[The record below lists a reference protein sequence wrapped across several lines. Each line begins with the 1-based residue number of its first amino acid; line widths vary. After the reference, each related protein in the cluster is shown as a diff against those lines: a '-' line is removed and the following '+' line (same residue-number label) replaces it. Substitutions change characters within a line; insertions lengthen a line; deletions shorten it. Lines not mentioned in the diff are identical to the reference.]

1 MSELIKQTVVLTD
14 KCDLVIDCV
23 QNIVSFD
30 DTFVALQTQGGRIN
44 VEGSELRVDSLQKE
58 NGKIHIIGNIS
69 GVFYSK
75 EGIKQKAFSKLFK

>member
-30 DTFVALQTQGGRIN
+30 DTFVALQTQGGKIN